1 MTCRVHSCLIDTYF
15 DLPCME
21 VLLKK
26 TDLVDAVAKQ
36 TGVAKRQAEDVLEA
50 FFNTVQSAVKSGD
63 RVAWPNFGTFS
74 LQQRAARV
82 GRNPQTGAPVQIKAS
97 KSVKF
102 SASQTLKQAMT
113 GGGGAKK
120 AGSAKKK
127 ASSKRAT
134 PKKTAKRR

>member
-1 MTCRVHSCLIDTYF
+1 MNKSELIGAVQESTGLDKHKA
-15 DLPCME
+15 E
-21 VLLKK
+21 SA
-26 TDLVDAVAKQ
+26 VDAFIGTVMTETR
-36 TGVAKRQAEDVLEA
+36 TGNAV
-50 FFNTVQSAVKSGD
+50 TVTG
-63 RVAWPNFGTFS
+63 FGTFKPTS
-74 LQQRAARV
+74 RAARE